1 MLIVF
6 AIISAILGVLL
17 FASLPRLIRTFK
29 EWMKLIVACLLLA
42 GTFMGLLFGLFM
54 PFGGYEEPELIEV
67 YEVVS
72 FILDDKEIYV
82 VDGSDECM
90 VFVRVTVIK
99 AEGYTKSAKL
109 MQLEGECNIVPE
121 ENCKMPRVEEYIERG
136 KGSIWS
142 LAKEKE
148 RTIYRIYVPTG
159 TVYSSDE

>member
-17 FASLPRLIRTFK
+17 FASLPRLISTFK

-42 GTFMGLLFGLFM
+42 ATFGGLLFRLFM
-54 PFGGYEEPELIEV
+54 PCGGYKETQLVES

-72 FILDDKEIYV
+72 FILDDKEIYA
-82 VDGSDECM
+82 VDDNDECT
-90 VFVRVTVIK
+90 VFIRVKIITAK
-99 AEGYTKSAKL
+99 GEKSSAKL
-109 MQLEGECNIVPE
+109 MQLDGATVIVPE
-121 ENCKMPRVEEYIERG
+121 EKCKRSRVAEYLERG

-142 LAKEKE
+142 LAKEE
-148 RTIYRIYVPTG
+148 DRTIYRIYVPTG